1 MWFLILTDIWIFHNS
16 TKIPHMADH
25 NSLNFSPSATNDE
38 AARLV
43 KHNGIGKPTHSQAM
57 AAAAMVGSTFV
68 ADQQNVGAAAMLANY
83 NLPAGYTYLGQFITH
98 DIGAM
103 LNLGFQEPT
112 LSLLSLYGMGPS
124 AAPDLYVH
132 YPQDLGNPAM
142 DCAYRADDEY
152 ACFRHAKMR
161 LLHEGSDQ
169 YDVPRMGNKMAVMAD
184 ARNDQ
189 NFLLNQIHCAFVRF
203 HNALVEWLQ
212 YVSHTCRLIQ
222 KANVVELKGEP
233 LFGLARSLAIYYYQ
247 RLILED
253 YLPKLVGQTL
263 VDDLWLHSNFKLFD
277 PTQPV
282 RLMPEFRLAA
292 MRVGHSQVQEIYLLN
307 TKEQRAAIF
316 EESSNGKAAPV
327 DLGGFKAHEYFG
339 FEWSVFFDL
348 NGPGTAQLSAAINH
362 QIAYPLSQLRFR
374 PRGDQNLPS
383 INTGHSDQLPFGLEL
398 AKALGV
404 AKPVSQAHLDKIF
417 AGHAPQ
423 NIPQIDALPLWPYIL
438 LEAEIQHGGQRLGEL
453 GGRIV
458 AEQIIWV
465 LKQGGLNLASV
476 KTMATQLF
484 QEFSGLKSNFL
495 DASVLAKAL
504 EGAGFGA
511 EKISMNDLLEF
522 PNRVKRQAADV
533 QKEARALMG
542 PIGIHHQSGPVGR
555 ESLLDVIRSK
565 SRQ

>member
-1 MWFLILTDIWIFHNS
+1 
-16 TKIPHMADH
+16 MADH
-25 NSLNFSPSATNDE
+25 NSLNLSPSLTKDE
-38 AARLV
+38 AVRLL
-43 KHNGIGKPTHSQAM
+43 KHTGLQKPTQQQAKTAAAVIGK
-57 AAAAMVGSTFV
+57 TFV
-68 ADQQNVGAAAMLANY
+68 ADKQNVGAAAMLANY

-112 LSLLSLYGMGPS
+112 LSLLALYGMGPS
-124 AAPDLYVH
+124 ASPGLYVH
-132 YPQDLGNPAM
+132 YPDDLEDPAM

-169 YDVPRMGNKMAVMAD
+169 YDVPRLRNKMATMAD

-189 NFLLNQIHCAFVRF
+189 NFLLNQIHCAFARF

-233 LFGLARSLAIYYYQ
+233 LFGLARSLAIHYYQ

-253 YLPKLVGQTL
+253 YLPRLVSQAL
-263 VDDLWLHSNFKLFD
+263 VDDLWNNDNFKLFD
-277 PTQPV
+277 SAQPA

-316 EESSNGKAAPV
+316 EEPSDGKGTPV

-339 FEWSVFFDL
+339 FEWAVFFDL
-348 NGPGTAQLSAAINH
+348 NGPRTAQLSAAINH
-362 QIAYPLSQLRFR
+362 QIAHPLSQLRFR
-374 PRGDQNLPS
+374 PQGDQNLPA
-383 INTGHSDQLPFGLEL
+383 INTGHSNHLPFGWEL
-398 AKALGV
+398 ANKMRV
-404 AKPVSQAHLDKIF
+404 AQLIQQSQLDKIF
-417 AGHAPQ
+417 AGHDSKD
-423 NIPQIDALPLWPYIL
+423 IPQVGTLPLWPYIL
-438 LEAEIQHGGQRLGEL
+438 LEAEIQHGGQQLGEL

-465 LKQGGLNLASV
+465 LKQGGLNLVSA
-476 KTMATQLF
+476 KAMATQLF
-484 QEFSGLKSNFL
+484 REFPELKSNFL
-495 DASVLAKAL
+495 DELVLSTAL
-504 EGAGFGA
+504 EDVGFGA
-511 EKISMNDLLEF
+511 EKISMNGLLDF
-522 PNRVKRQAADV
+522 PNLARRKITEV
-533 QKEARALMG
+533 QKEARGLIG
-542 PIGIHHQSGPVGR
+542 PTDTLN
-555 ESLLDVIRSK
+555 ESEPSEKESVLFVIRSK
-565 SRQ
+565 SRK